1 MKTSLSSIPQFY
13 RNARRWTEIASV
25 MSKYGLAKWMD
36 RFNIDFISDRL
47 KSADGEKLNSLP
59 QACRVRLAFTE
70 LGSTFIKFGQLL
82 GTRPDLIGTEMA
94 EELSKLQSD
103 APADPFESVR
113 ATVEAEQGKTIE
125 ELFHSFDPEPFASAS
140 IGQAHHATIR
150 TDDYPAYDSLS
161 NKTGLID
168 VVVKIRHDGISRVL
182 EADLDILS
190 GLAQLAEKIEDFRNY
205 QPISVVRDLSRT
217 MRRELNFEREHRNLL
232 QFRDMFDGDVRVR
245 IPEPI
250 SPLCSSEMLTME
262 CIDGRPLKEFGR
274 DAKMGNRSHQV
285 AKQGANLY
293 LKMIFTHGFFHA
305 DPHPGN
311 FLIMKDDTI
320 GLLDFGMVGR
330 VSEHLRE
337 SIESM
342 LVAIV
347 NRDVTLL
354 TSLVKRVGSSPKNLD
369 ESALSNDLADFVG
382 QYSTQAVGMF
392 DMSGAL
398 NDFVDIVQR
407 YRISLPSEASLL
419 IKVLVTLE
427 GTGRI
432 LNPNF
437 SLMEIMQ
444 PFHRMMV
451 IKRLSPMRQMRKM
464 QRLYIGMEQLAEV
477 LPQRLTTILEQIQT
491 GRFDINIEHRSLGPS
506 VNRLVMG
513 MITSAT
519 FLGSALMLSF
529 KVPPILFPGA
539 VNLGFGVQNLSLI
552 GLVGVVV
559 SMMMGVRLVWAIRK
573 SGNLDQVE

>member
-1 MKTSLSSIPQFY
+1 MKTSISSIPQLY
-13 RNARRWTEIASV
+13 RNAIRWTEIASV
-25 MSKYGLAKWMD
+25 MSKYGLANWMD

-47 KSADGEKLNSLP
+47 KTADGAKLKTLTH
-59 QACRVRLAFTE
+59 ACRVRLALTE
-70 LGSTFIKFGQLL
+70 LGSSFIKFGQLL

-94 EELSKLQSD
+94 DELSKLQSQ
-103 APADPFESVR
+103 APADSFDSVR
-113 ATVEAEQGKTIE
+113 ATIEAEQGKTIE
-125 ELFHSFDPEPFASAS
+125 QLFHSFEPKPFASAS
-140 IGQAHHATIR
+140 IGQAHRATIDVDR
-150 TDDYPAYDSLS
+150 YPAYKSLAKNGS
-161 NKTGLID
+161 KLID
-168 VVVKIRHDGISRVL
+168 VVVKVRHDGIDRVL
-182 EADLDILS
+182 EADLDILA
-190 GLAQLAEKIEDFRNY
+190 GLAQLAQRLDDFKNY
-205 QPISVVRDLSRT
+205 QPTSVVRDMSQT
-217 MRRELNFEREHRNLL
+217 MRRELDFEREHRNLL
-232 QFRDMFDGDVRVR
+232 QFRDLLDGDARVK
-245 IPEPI
+245 IPQPI
-250 SPLCSSEMLTME
+250 SPLCSSKMLTME
-262 CIDGRPLKEFGR
+262 RIVGRSLKDFGR
-274 DAKMGNRSHQV
+274 DATMGGRCDQV

-311 FLIMKDDTI
+311 LMIMDDDTI

-354 TSLVKRVGSSPKNLD
+354 TSLVKRVGSCPKDLD
-369 ESALSNDLADFVG
+369 ESAMSNDLADFVG
-382 QYSTQAVGMF
+382 QYSTQAVGVF

-407 YRISLPSEASLL
+407 YGISLPSEASLL

-437 SLMEIMQ
+437 SLMEIMK
-444 PFHRMMV
+444 PFHRMML
-451 IKRLSPMRQMRKM
+451 IKRMSPMRQMRKM
-464 QRLYIGMEQLAEV
+464 QRFYIGLEQLADV

-491 GRFDINIEHRSLGPS
+491 GHFDINIEHRRLGPS
-506 VNRLVMG
+506 VNRLVVG
-513 MITSAT
+513 MITSAL

-529 KVPPILFPGA
+529 KVPPVLFPGDGWG
-539 VNLGFGVQNLSLI
+539 GFEDISLI
-552 GLVGVVV
+552 GILGVVV
-559 SMMMGVRLVWAIRK
+559 SMMMGFRLVWAIRK